1 MKTFVALLLAIG
13 SLALLGCESKP
24 DPAKPA
30 STNTGATPASSAQQ
44 GSTTGGW

>member
-13 SLALLGCESKP
+13 SLALLGCESKT

-30 STNTGATPASSAQQ
+30 TSAGAKPAGSAQPASSA
-44 GSTTGGW
+44 GGW